1 MMGVLTEAR
10 PHRAAFNWVPVDTVT
25 VVPPAP
31 PVVPPFSVEKP
42 TWPEPPE
49 LEPLDDEELEDE
61 LLDEELEEEEEEL
74 ERVLLEEEQYSL
86 IIRRSFHTTP
96 RAKK

>member
-1 MMGVLTEAR
+1 MWSISDEDGTYIEEEDRTRHGFEGDTE
-10 PHRAAFNWVPVDTVT
+10 
-25 VVPPAP
+25 
-31 PVVPPFSVEKP
+31 
-42 TWPEPPE
+42 
-49 LEPLDDEELEDE
+49 
-61 LLDEELEEEEEEL
+61 EEEEEEL